1 MTKVKLQKW
10 GNSQGIR
17 IPKDVLKKLDL
28 ENAEDLEFELTIQDN
43 TISLTPIVELTP
55 YERLFVGYDLNKKRA
70 QFNWDD
76 QESN

>member
-28 ENAEDLEFELTIQDN
+28 ENVENVEFELTIQDN

-76 QESN
+76 SQSN